1 MAGILRRAA
10 AIATVFAMA
19 GILAAATPHHAAA
32 QQGGGQ
38 RESGASKSD
47 GDAAKSGD
55 GEQKQQRRRGRG
67 RRGPPLVQ
75 VDPVKVV
82 PVTQTVPVLGRLVA
96 RQTSTIAARAAGP
109 IETLHVQVGDRVKKG
124 DVIATLVSDVI
135 RWRRELRASE
145 VAEYQASI
153 ESSKAQL
160 AKAENEMRRMR
171 DLRKSAAFS
180 KARYE
185 DQLRVVETARGEL
198 NKSLAELRQSKANLQ
213 LAEIDLYNA
222 KVRAPYA
229 GVVTQRHTFDGAY
242 VSVGGPV
249 VTLLN
254 DAELEIEADV
264 PANRLA
270 GLKPGK
276 VIEAEIDQKAI
287 NAAVRAVVPDE
298 NPLAR
303 TRAVRF
309 TPSAALTN
317 IDAAANQSVLLRV
330 PVGQARDALSVH
342 KDAVLQRGGGAAVF
356 VIADGRAQ
364 MKRVKLGEAVAS
376 RFEVLEGLA
385 DGDQAVIRGNERLR
399 DNQRVRLKGE
409 GGGRGEGGKRRKREA
424 DE

>member
-1 MAGILRRAA
+1 MDGFVTSPVRAA
-10 AIATVFAMA
+10 GRAIA
-19 GILAAATPHHAAA
+19 LAAVCALLTAAPHAVLAQ
-32 QQGGGQ
+32 QQGGPP
-38 RESGASKSD
+38 A
-47 GDAAKSGD
+47 GDAAKGKQGGD
-55 GEQKQQRRRGRG
+55 AGQKKEGEQPRRG

-75 VDPVKVV
+75 IDAVKIV

-109 IETLHVQVGDRVKKG
+109 IETLHVQVGDRVKQG
-124 DVIATLVSDVI
+124 DVLATLVSDVI
-135 RWRRELRASE
+135 KWRRELRESE
-145 VAEYQASI
+145 VAEFKASI
-153 ESSKAQL
+153 EASKAQL

-171 DLRKSAAFS
+171 ELQKSAAFS

-198 NKSLAELRQSKANLQ
+198 GKSMAEMRQAQANLK

-254 DAELEIEADV
+254 DAELEVEADV

-270 GLKPGK
+270 GLKPGAE
-276 VIEAEIDQKAI
+276 IAAEIDGKPI
-287 NAAVRAVVPDE
+287 AAKVRAVVPDE

-309 TPSAALTN
+309 SPSAALSN

-330 PVGQARDALSVH
+330 PVGESRNALSVH

-356 VIADGRAQ
+356 VIEKGRAK
-364 MKRVKLGEAVAS
+364 MARVKLGEAVAS
-376 RFEVLEGLA
+376 RFEVIEGLA
-385 DGDQAVIRGNERLR
+385 DGEKVVVRGNERLR
-399 DNQRVRLKGE
+399 DGQRVRIKGE
-409 GGGRGEGGKRRKREA
+409 GRGKRGERRKKDA